1 MQERYGLIC
10 GYKQG
15 GQSELLQPQ
24 TTLKKGNCDPVENQ
38 RFKCVCDSYSDLQ
51 KCVLRKT
58 CNVLHKTVFFVL
70 VTCQLPVS
78 YRHIFL
84 CFCGAWWIHRNIKKT
99 PKNQD
104 FSGFVVFSF
113 VSSLDRKIN
122 VCITP
127 NAYFTAFFDCLS
139 VTRLL
144 RIFSQTLFHCF
155 IIIYLL

>member
-1 MQERYGLIC
+1 MQERDGLIC

-58 CNVLHKTVFFVL
+58 VFFVL

-78 YRHIFL
+78 YRQIFL
-84 CFCGAWWIHRNIKKT
+84 CFCG
-99 PKNQD
+99 
-104 FSGFVVFSF
+104 V
-113 VSSLDRKIN
+113 
-122 VCITP
+122 
-127 NAYFTAFFDCLS
+127 
-139 VTRLL
+139 
-144 RIFSQTLFHCF
+144 
-155 IIIYLL
+155 

>member
-58 CNVLHKTVFFVL
+58 CTVLHKTVFFVL

-78 YRHIFL
+78 YRQIFL
-84 CFCGAWWIHRNIKKT
+84 WCLM
-99 PKNQD
+99 D
-104 FSGFVVFSF
+104 
-113 VSSLDRKIN
+113 SSEYKEN
-122 VCITP
+122 P
-127 NAYFTAFFDCLS
+127 EKS
-139 VTRLL
+139 
-144 RIFSQTLFHCF
+144 
-155 IIIYLL
+155 

>member
-58 CNVLHKTVFFVL
+58 CTVLHKTVFFVL

-78 YRHIFL
+78 YRQIFL
-84 CFCGAWWIHRNIKKT
+84 WCLMDSSEYKENPENTG
-99 PKNQD
+99 
-104 FSGFVVFSF
+104 FSGSVALFRYSVEL
-113 VSSLDRKIN
+113 SL
-122 VCITP
+122 C
-127 NAYFTAFFDCLS
+127 
-139 VTRLL
+139 
-144 RIFSQTLFHCF
+144 
-155 IIIYLL
+155 